1 MQTLTS
7 DNPTLNIRL
16 TQMSI
21 KTLKNEN
28 GATIY
33 HVIDC
38 GVIQEFW
45 TLKSAQNYV
54 DYVLSLNN

>member
-1 MQTLTS
+1 MVLVRQR
-7 DNPTLNIRL
+7 NPTKRIN
-16 TQMSI
+16 QMAI
-21 KTLKNEN
+21 KTLKNQN

-54 DYVLSLNN
+54 DYVLSLNK

>member
-1 MQTLTS
+1 MVLVRQR
-7 DNPTLNIRL
+7 NPTKRIN
-16 TQMSI
+16 QMAI
-21 KTLKNEN
+21 KTQKNQN

-54 DYVLSLNN
+54 DYVLSLNK

>member
-1 MQTLTS
+1 MT
-7 DNPTLNIRL
+7 
-16 TQMSI
+16 I
-21 KTLKNEN
+21 KTLKNKN

-54 DYVLSLNN
+54 NYVLSLNNC

>member
-1 MQTLTS
+1 MITLTS
-7 DNPTLNIRL
+7 DNPTLIMGL
-16 TQMSI
+16 TQMTI

-54 DYVLSLNN
+54 DYVLGLDV

>member
-1 MQTLTS
+1 MITLTS
-7 DNPTLNIRL
+7 DNPTLIMGL
-16 TQMSI
+16 TQMTI

-54 DYVLSLNN
+54 EYVLGLGK

>member
-1 MQTLTS
+1 MFMVLVRQR
-7 DNPTLNIRL
+7 NPTKRIN
-16 TQMSI
+16 QMAI
-21 KTLKNEN
+21 KTLKNQN

-54 DYVLSLNN
+54 DYVLSLNK

>member
-1 MQTLTS
+1 MITLTS
-7 DNPTLNIRL
+7 DNPTLIMGL
-16 TQMSI
+16 TQMTI

-54 DYVLSLNN
+54 EYVLGLDV